1 MACSGSI
8 PVQGP
13 NFKPVFL
20 MQKSFVF
27 VVTYTNDIRLVELR
41 AYSEEEAIEIIHY
54 RAKKALLKVVSIAP
68 Y

>member
-1 MACSGSI
+1 
-8 PVQGP
+8 
-13 NFKPVFL
+13 
-20 MQKSFVF
+20 MQKTFVF